1 MYNNNAILCEF
12 IEYLLWK
19 GRSMTSWQEIAA
31 AAAAAALVLIITI
44 PASLRRARDRKW
56 RAAER
61 KLETVLQPKETIKH
75 ICPQKK
81 GRVILTSK
89 RLLFETREG
98 FTAVNLKDIKKVQG
112 NTKDKKTTTAVS
124 KMISLTVKAE
134 KDHLIYN
141 TSEEFAS
148 LAKALREKVKQQ
160 NQKKK

>member
-1 MYNNNAILCEF
+1 
-12 IEYLLWK
+12 
-19 GRSMTSWQEIAA
+19 MTSWQEIAA
-31 AAAAAALVLIITI
+31 AVAAAALMLICTI
-44 PASLRRARDRKW
+44 PAAVRRARDRKW

-98 FTAVNLKDIKKVQG
+98 FTAVVLKDIKKIQG

-124 KMISLTVKAE
+124 KMVSLTVKAE
-134 KDHLIYN
+134 KDHLIFN
-141 TSEEFAS
+141 TSADFS
-148 LAKALREKVKQQ
+148 PLAKALQEKVKKQ
-160 NQKKK
+160 NQKKKKN